1 MLYKAAGFVSQIVHS
16 CPFFVPGRALNT
28 APFSACEP
36 HTQTQTQTGR
46 TVGDIRVAAV
56 AAIRIAGGTLAQR
69 TLSRTA
75 VAGDT
80 ITENTVAAKKGA
92 RIGEPSQMS
101 KLLFE
106 I

>member
-1 MLYKAAGFVSQIVHS
+1 MLYKAAGFVSQIVHN

-36 HTQTQTQTGR
+36 HTQTQTGR

-56 AAIRIAGGTLAQR
+56 AAIRIVGGTLAQR

-75 VAGDT
+75 VAGDTKT